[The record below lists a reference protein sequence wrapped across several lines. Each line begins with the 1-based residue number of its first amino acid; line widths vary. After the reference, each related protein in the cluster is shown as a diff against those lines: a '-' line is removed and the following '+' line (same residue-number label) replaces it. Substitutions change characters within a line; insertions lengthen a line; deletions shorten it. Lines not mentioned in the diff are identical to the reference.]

1 MHKLGYVVLFLGL
14 VLPAT
19 AEKPG
24 SISGYVRDSAGV
36 PQMGA
41 MVEILGSAAHSLKVF
56 TDGKGFYTAAGL
68 LPGSYQIK
76 VSAPS
81 FLPSLRE
88 RVGVRA
94 GSSLTIN
101 VTLNTLF
108 EAFQFAPTHGVAE
121 QDDWKWTLR
130 SVANRPILRALPNG
144 PSVVVSKNQGD
155 DGLLKAKLS
164 FVAGSDSGGYGR
176 SDVSTGFSLEHSV
189 FSSGTVALKGKVG
202 YAGGTTPTSVVRA
215 SYTHEVPGGS
225 HPEIAFTM
233 RRFASPDENMPGLQ
247 ALALSVSDGITVGD
261 FLELNF
267 GSELQ
272 TIQFL
277 GRQNAFKPF
286 GSVDVHLSPNMLVEY
301 RYATSIPNDRLAKG
315 FDSSPADLSETNPRV
330 SLAGFNPSLERAHH
344 HELSV
349 SRRFGKT
356 SLQVAAFTDRV
367 ANTALVGVGDT
378 TADSGEVLPDVYS
391 GTFTYQGSTLDT
403 RGMRAVLERKLNE
416 DLAATLDYSYGGV
429 LDMGPGEQSVET
441 ARSVLRTVQRHAVAA
456 KLSGTVPHAKTRWI
470 ASYRWTNG
478 QALTPVDM
486 FNASPG
492 QADPYLNFFVRQPIP
507 HVGFIPGHM
516 EALIEIR
523 NLLAQGY
530 VPILG
535 QDGRTL
541 YLVQSARAVR
551 GGVAFTF

>member
-1 MHKLGYVVLFLGL
+1 MHKLGYVVLLLGL
-14 VLPAT
+14 VLPAS
-19 AEKPG
+19 AAKPG

-41 MVEILGSAAHSLKVF
+41 VVEILGSAAHTLKVF
-56 TDGKGFYTAAGL
+56 TDGKGFYTASGL
-68 LPGSYQIK
+68 IPGMYDVK

-88 RVGVRA
+88 RVGLRA
-94 GSSLTIN
+94 GSSLTVN

-108 EAFQFAPTHGVAE
+108 EAFQFAPTHGPAE

-144 PSVVVSKNQGD
+144 PSVLVAKGNKD
-155 DGLLKAKLS
+155 DGSLKAKLS
-164 FVAGSDSGGYGR
+164 FVAGSDSGGYGS
-176 SDVSTGFSLEHSV
+176 SDVSTGFSLQHSL

-202 YAGGTTPTSVVRA
+202 YAGSRSPTTVVRA
-215 SYTHEVPGGS
+215 SYSHEVLGGS

-247 ALALSVSDGITVGD
+247 ALALSVSDGLTVGD
-261 FLELNF
+261 LVELNF

-286 GSVDVHLSPNMLVEY
+286 GSVDVHLSPNTLVEY
-301 RYATSIPNDRLAKG
+301 RYATSVPNDRMAKG

-330 SLAGFNPSLERAHH
+330 SLAGFNPSLERARHQ
-344 HELSV
+344 ELSV
-349 SRRFGKT
+349 SRRIGRT
-356 SLQVAAFTDRV
+356 SLQVAAFTDHI
-367 ANTALVGVGDT
+367 ANTALVGIGDA

-391 GTFTYQGSTLDT
+391 GTFTYQGNVLDT
-403 RGMRAVLERKLNE
+403 RGMRAVLERKLND
-416 DLAATLDYSYGGV
+416 DLSATLDYSYGGV
-429 LDMGPGEQSVET
+429 LDLGRGEQSVET
-441 ARSVLRTVQRHAVAA
+441 ARSVLRTVQRHALAA
-456 KLSGTVPHAKTRWI
+456 KMSGTVPRSKTRWI
-470 ASYRWTNG
+470 TSYRWTNG
-478 QALTPVDM
+478 PAVTPVDM

-492 QADPYLNFFVRQPIP
+492 QADPFLNIFVRQPIP
-507 HVGFIPGHM
+507 HIGFLPAHM